1 VASVSVLYIKDDI
14 VGPHL
19 ELLRNICEP
28 QSKSRPHVTVRYF
41 DKLSIPKDHLKTVV
55 RDVYLMGPGAFGFDE
70 GDFQDNRTI
79 FIRCESEDLLRL
91 EHKPYYPTSE
101 FHITVYDGFAVE
113 FAEKLLQILK
123 KKKWGTHVSLPPN
136 SSLTAIHVKTKAE
149 NRRKVTGPREYDPK
163 VVKLFLELTGT
174 KLTWELVND
183 LSEKQRLKFANVI
196 CKSLNDATSSNARV
210 AVPIRE
216 RSQPA
221 PKYDSA
227 SDYDIHLTPP
237 ELAQQIA
244 RYAVGLLDRQQ
255 KSHVDFG
262 DPAVGTG
269 AFFSALLSVLPE
281 SSVASSIGIDISPKQ
296 VEAAKWRWKNKNM
309 EVIEADFLHIET
321 LPLRNLILANPPYLR
336 HQGIAPKYKKELRER
351 ASFDM
356 GMRISGLSG
365 QYVYFVL
372 LSHVWMTDNAIA
384 AWLIPSE
391 FMQTAYGKALR
402 FYFSRK
408 VQLLRVHQFGAQDR
422 QFENAEVLPC
432 VVFFKKIDPRLD
444 EKALFT
450 SGGTLSEPKISEF
463 VRIGDLQSEVKW
475 TIPFRKTVER
485 SERFYPLG
493 DLFSVR
499 RGIATGANDFFVLE
513 RQRAMDLGIPDE
525 VLRPLLPKAKL
536 LLSDVIE
543 RQSDGFPDVERQLCV
558 IDTDLSEE
566 EIKKKYPKFMRYLKQ
581 GIADGVLNGH
591 LVGRRTP
598 WYKQEIRAPAPFLCT
613 YMGKAHGDKSAIR
626 FLWNKSDAVVT
637 NTYLMLYPNPRILK
651 LMQNDQ
657 RISKILFGLLKEAA
671 WGSIDEFS
679 RTHAGGLSKIEPGE
693 LQKVW
698 LGPLPDQLLNV
709 IDARLI

>member
-1 VASVSVLYIKDDI
+1 
-14 VGPHL
+14 
-19 ELLRNICEP
+19 
-28 QSKSRPHVTVRYF
+28 
-41 DKLSIPKDHLKTVV
+41 
-55 RDVYLMGPGAFGFDE
+55 
-70 GDFQDNRTI
+70 
-79 FIRCESEDLLRL
+79 
-91 EHKPYYPTSE
+91 
-101 FHITVYDGFAVE
+101 
-113 FAEKLLQILK
+113 
-123 KKKWGTHVSLPPN
+123 
-136 SSLTAIHVKTKAE
+136 
-149 NRRKVTGPREYDPK
+149 
-163 VVKLFLELTGT
+163 LFLELTGRE
-174 KLTWELVND
+174 LTSELVND
-183 LSEKQRLKFANVI
+183 LTEKQRLQLASVI
-196 CKSLNDATSSNARV
+196 CKSLNDATVNNARV
-210 AVPIRE
+210 AVQPRE
-216 RSQPA
+216 TSQPA

-227 SDYDIHLTPP
+227 NDYDIHLTPP
-237 ELAQQIA
+237 ELAQEIA
-244 RYAVGLLDRQQ
+244 RYAVGLLDRTQ

-269 AFFSALLSVLPE
+269 AFFSALLGVLPE

-296 VEAAKWRWKNKNM
+296 VEAAKWRWKSKNM
-309 EVIEADFLHIET
+309 QVIEADFLHIET
-321 LPLRNLILANPPYLR
+321 LPVRNLILANPPYLR

-372 LSHVWMTDNAIA
+372 LSHAWMADNAIA

-402 FYFSRK
+402 YYFSRK
-408 VQLLRVHQFGAQDR
+408 VQLLRVHQFGSQDR

-432 VVFFKKIDPRLD
+432 VVFFKKMDPRLD

-450 SGGTLSEPKISEF
+450 SGGTLLEPKISES
-463 VRIGDLQSEVKW
+463 VRIRDLQSELKW
-475 TIPFRKTVER
+475 TIPFRKNVER
-485 SERFYPLG
+485 NEHFYPLG

-499 RGIATGANDFFVLE
+499 RGMATGANDFFVLE
-513 RQRAMDLGIPDE
+513 RQQAMDLGIPNE

-543 RQSDGFPDVERQLCV
+543 RQADGFPDVERQLCV
-558 IDTDLSEE
+558 IDTDLSEQ
-566 EIKKKYPKFMRYLKQ
+566 EIKKRYPKFMRYLKR
-581 GIADGVLNGH
+581 GITDGVLNGH

-598 WYKQEIRAPAPFLCT
+598 WYKQENRAPAPFLCT

-651 LMQNDQ
+651 LMEEDQ
-657 RISKILFGLLKEAA
+657 GVSKILFDLLKEAA
-671 WGSIDEFS
+671 WGAIDEFA